1 MVMIRYLFS
10 IIFLVVLFV
19 VAPSISLAQQAVGK
33 PATQVDEN
41 APKSVKKRQQQLNKE
56 KERKEIE
63 KRKKEEELRK
73 RHLKMQSKETRK
85 RMKNTK
91 RKSDNFNDNKR
102 DNWLIRIFK
111 K

>member
-1 MVMIRYLFS
+1 MIRYLFS
-10 IIFLVVLFV
+10 IIFLVLLFV
-19 VAPSISLAQQAVGK
+19 VAPSISKAQQSVGN
-33 PATQVDEN
+33 PITQVDEN
-41 APKSVKKRQQQLNKE
+41 APKSVKKRQKKLNKE
-56 KERKEIE
+56 KKRKEIE
-63 KRKKEEELRK
+63 KKKKEEELKK
-73 RHLKMQSKETRK
+73 RHLKIQSKETRK